1 MAVEA
6 VEAVDEDKCKR
17 PDELS
22 LCLNFPVVVL
32 LRSRCSFD
40 SDKSTA
46 PDCIYSILYCDGDDG
61 RYCRYQRR
69 HHPTSDDEKTAERI
83 DVPGTNWAAPLVD
96 TFSIGRATK
105 RR

>member
-1 MAVEA
+1 VEA

-22 LCLNFPVVVL
+22 LCLNFPLVVL

-46 PDCIYSILYCDGDDG
+46 PDCIYSILYCDGDDDG

-69 HHPTSDDEKTAERI
+69 RHPTSDGEKTAERI
-83 DVPGTNWAAPLVD
+83 DVPGTNWAAPLVG